1 MWLKIEGTPVYEQNF
16 DAQKQGY
23 RIIVNQG
30 GRGSSKTW
38 SIAQLL
44 LNLAF
49 TQNNLII
56 TVCRKTLP
64 ALRATAMKDMLD
76 IMKGWG
82 FYRDEL
88 FNKSELIYR
97 IPSRNNEIEFISVDE
112 PKKIRGRKRH
122 YLWLNEVLEFT
133 YEDFRQLNLRTERQI
148 FMDYNP
154 SDEYHW
160 IYDKILTR
168 KDCKFIQ
175 STYVD
180 NWFLDKT
187 VVKEI
192 ERLSEVDKNYW
203 KIYGLGERATS
214 EGKIYTHWR
223 FCDEVPKNPESIVY
237 GLDFGYNNQTAL
249 IKVYIKDRDVYWE
262 EKLYQSF
269 LKNFQLIEKLK
280 ELGITPYEEIY
291 PDPSESA
298 FIAEI
303 KDAGFNIKEANK
315 DVRKGIDTV
324 QSHKLYITKS
334 SVNAHKEIK
343 SYRWKTKDEK
353 VLDEPVKVND
363 HLMDAGRYATHN
375 YFLNLGQEPKVEFV

>member
-1 MWLKIEGTPVYEQNF
+1 MKLSIEGTSVYEQNF
-16 DAQKQGY
+16 DAQSQEY

-44 LNLAF
+44 LGIAF
-49 TQNNLII
+49 SKNNIII

-64 ALRATAMKDMLD
+64 ALKTSAMKDMLT
-76 IMKGWG
+76 IMKEWG
-82 FYRDEL
+82 VYRDEL

-112 PKKIRGRKRH
+112 PMKIRGRKRQ

-133 YEDFRQLNLRTERQI
+133 YEDFRQLNMRTERQI

-160 IYDKILTR
+160 VYDKILTR

-175 STYVD
+175 STYLD
-180 NWFLDKT
+180 NPFLEKAI
-187 VVKEI
+187 VQEI
-192 ERLSEVDKNYW
+192 ERLKGVDKNYW

-214 EGKIYTHWR
+214 EGKIYTHWQ

-237 GLDFGYNNQTAL
+237 GLDFGYNNPTAL
-249 IKVYIKDRDVYWE
+249 IKIYIKDRDVYWE
-262 EKLYQSF
+262 EILYQSF

-280 ELGITPYEEIY
+280 ELKITPYEEIY
-291 PDPSESA
+291 PDPSEPA
-298 FIAEI
+298 FIDEI
-303 KDAGFNIKEANK
+303 KQAGFNIGETNK
-315 DVRKGIDTV
+315 DVRKGIDTI
-324 QSHKLYITKS
+324 QSHKLFITKS
-334 SVNAHKEIK
+334 SVNVLKEIK

-353 VLDEPVKVND
+353 VLDEPVKDND
-363 HLMDAGRYATHN
+363 HLMDAGRYGTHS
-375 YFLNLGQEPKVEFV
+375 YFVNLGQEPKVEFI